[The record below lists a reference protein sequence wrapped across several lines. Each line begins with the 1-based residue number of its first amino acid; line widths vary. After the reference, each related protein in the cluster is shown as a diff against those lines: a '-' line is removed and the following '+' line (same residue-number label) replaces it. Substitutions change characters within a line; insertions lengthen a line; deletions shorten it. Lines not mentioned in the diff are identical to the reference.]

1 MAAHPEL
8 AILDL
13 DLPDSDGE
21 PMENERER
29 LQIALLLDVLNEYWK
44 DRQDFYT
51 GGNMFLYYSS
61 EQAHQIIDEIAEP
74 ARPRRAFRGP
84 DVFVVL
90 GVDGSFRRQKWVVW
104 EEGGRYPDVII
115 EFLSPSTA
123 STDQTTKKDLYER
136 VFRTPEYYWYDPF
149 DPSILQGWLLN
160 PAAGYQPVTPDARGW
175 LWSAALQLW
184 IGRWDGTYKRDRT
197 TWLRFYTSE
206 GQLLLTTD
214 ERAAAA
220 QQQAEVAQQQAATAQ
235 QQAAAA
241 QQQAEAAQQQA
252 EAAQQR
258 ADVAES
264 EVARL
269 RAELAQYRGESR
281 A

>member
-1 MAAHPEL
+1 MRAHPEL
-8 AILDL
+8 AVLEL

-29 LQIALLLDVLNEYWK
+29 LHIALLLDVLNEYWK
-44 DRQDFYT
+44 GRQDFYT
-51 GGNMFLYYSS
+51 GGNMFLYYST
-61 EQAHQIIDEIAEP
+61 EQAHQIIGEMAEP
-74 ARPRRAFRGP
+74 TRPRRVFRGP

-90 GVDGSFRRQKWVVW
+90 NVDGSFRRQKWVVW

-115 EFLSPSTA
+115 EFLFPSTA
-123 STDQTTKKDLYER
+123 STDQTTKKALYER

-149 DPSILQGWLLN
+149 EPSVLQGWRLDA
-160 PAAGYQPVTPDARGW
+160 AAGYQPMTPDARGW

-184 IGRWDGTYKRDRT
+184 LGRWDGIYKRDQA

-206 GQLLLTTD
+206 GQLLLTAD
-214 ERAAAA
+214 ELAETAEQRAKV
-220 QQQAEVAQQQAATAQ
+220 AE
-235 QQAAAA
+235 
-241 QQQAEAAQQQA
+241 
-252 EAAQQR
+252 QR
-258 ADVAES
+258 ADVAEA

-269 RAELAQYRGESR
+269 RAELARYRGGSR